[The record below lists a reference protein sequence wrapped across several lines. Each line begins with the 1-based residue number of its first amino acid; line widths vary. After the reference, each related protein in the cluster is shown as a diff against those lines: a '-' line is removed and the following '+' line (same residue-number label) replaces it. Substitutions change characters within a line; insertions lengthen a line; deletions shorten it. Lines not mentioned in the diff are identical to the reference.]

1 MSDEGNSSGSDAET
15 ASAPRAGARLKAAR
29 EERGQPLDAIAREL
43 NLDADKL
50 VELESN
56 RFERLGAAV
65 FIRGY
70 LRKYASL
77 VGVPEAAILAE
88 FESLYDSAD
97 APPVVLRRR
106 EPRRSLPGPQV
117 FAVAALVLLVAA
129 VAWWAFSGS
138 VLQPRAPET
147 TATPPPP
154 ASVPAAASR
163 APGVQTGADTGAGRE
178 EPPAKTSLPEEEV
191 AAAPIPA
198 PAAAEPA
205 PEPAVRSVTL
215 VFSDEC
221 WFELSDGD
229 GRRLFSGT
237 GRAGQ
242 SRRFSGA
249 PPLSLV
255 LGNAAAVSI
264 EVDGEPWRVDPADR
278 RGRTARITIP
288 AT

>member
-29 EERGQPLDAIAREL
+29 EERGQALDAIAREL

-77 VGVPEAAILAE
+77 VGVPEAEILAE
-88 FESLYDSAD
+88 FDSLYDSAD

-106 EPRRSLPGPQV
+106 EPRRAVPGPQV
-117 FAVAALVLLVAA
+117 FAIAALVLLVAA

-138 VLQPRAPET
+138 VLQPQSPET
-147 TATPPPP
+147 AATPPP
-154 ASVPAAASR
+154 ASVPSAASR
-163 APGVQTGADTGAGRE
+163 APAAETGAGTDSARE
-178 EPPAKTSLPEEEV
+178 EPQATTALPEEEV
-191 AAAPIPA
+191 VAAPIPQ
-198 PAAAEPA
+198 PAAEPE
-205 PEPAVRSVTL
+205 PEPAVLSVTL

-221 WFELSDGD
+221 WFELTDGD

-264 EVDGEPWRVDPADR
+264 EVDGEPWRIDPADR

-288 AT
+288 GT

>member
-1 MSDEGNSSGSDAET
+1 MSDESDSRGTDAET
-15 ASAPRAGARLKAAR
+15 SSGPRAGARLKSAR
-29 EERGQPLDAIAREL
+29 ESRGQSLEAIAREL
-43 NLDADKL
+43 NLDTGKL
-50 VELESN
+50 EELESN
-56 RFERLGAAV
+56 RFERLGAPV

-77 VGVPEAAILAE
+77 VGVPAAEVLAE
-88 FESLYDSAD
+88 FDALHEVAE

-106 EPRRSLPGPQV
+106 EQRRHLPGPQV
-117 FAVAALVLLVAA
+117 FAVGALVLLIAA
-129 VAWWAFSGS
+129 VAWWAFSEAVLKPRPAAGTPAVDVAPAASRPAAVERAEPAAPPAVPPS
-138 VLQPRAPET
+138 VVAEPSPEEEI
-147 TATPPPP
+147 AP
-154 ASVPAAASR
+154 ASVP
-163 APGVQTGADTGAGRE
+163 Q
-178 EPPAKTSLPEEEV
+178 PATPE
-191 AAAPIPA
+191 
-198 PAAAEPA
+198 
-205 PEPAVRSVTL
+205 PEPAERSLTL

-242 SRRFSGA
+242 TRRFTGL

-255 LGNAAAVSI
+255 LGNADAVSL
-264 EVDGEPWRVDPADR
+264 EVDGRPRRIDPADR